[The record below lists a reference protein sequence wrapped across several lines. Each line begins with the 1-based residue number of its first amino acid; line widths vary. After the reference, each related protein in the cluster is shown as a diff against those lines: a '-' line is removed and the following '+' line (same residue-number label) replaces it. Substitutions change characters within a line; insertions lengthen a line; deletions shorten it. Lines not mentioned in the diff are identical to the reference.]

1 MARLKQMANLN
12 GCAQSVIMMEWDT
25 IGAMVSPHSVAVVG
39 KGCAPSGGLH
49 VS

>member
-25 IGAMVSPHSVAVVG
+25 IG
-39 KGCAPSGGLH
+39 GLWCRH
-49 VS
+49 IWWL